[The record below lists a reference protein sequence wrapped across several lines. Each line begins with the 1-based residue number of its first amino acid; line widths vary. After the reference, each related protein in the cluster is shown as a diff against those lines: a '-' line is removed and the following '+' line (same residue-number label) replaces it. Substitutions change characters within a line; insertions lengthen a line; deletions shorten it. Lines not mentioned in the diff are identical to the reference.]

1 MNEKDVQLE
10 SKKIFFIMLLFF
22 CILGLILQ
30 SLSYPLGVVVGYVIC
45 YVNFI
50 LTIQTSH
57 MILREGHHIL
67 FIILM
72 FMSKLV
78 LMLIGFLMA
87 VIWKDYVHL
96 MSVFF
101 GYLITPI
108 TIQWLNFKKRKE

>member
-1 MNEKDVQLE
+1 MNEKDVQFE

-22 CILGLILQ
+22 CIVGLILQ
-30 SLSYPLGVVVGYVIC
+30 SLSYPLGIVVGYGIC

-50 LTIQTSH
+50 LTIQSSH
-57 MILREGHHIL
+57 LILHDGHHIL
-67 FIILM
+67 LIVLM
-72 FMSKLV
+72 FISKLV
-78 LMLIGFLMA
+78 LMLIGFLIA

-96 MSVFF
+96 LSVFF